1 METLKIKHVLS
12 LAAFI
17 AVLLVGWYFWGP
29 AGGRLTVLNEGNLAQ
44 FRQQFDAAAISERVV
59 LLLSPT

>member
-17 AVLLVGWYFWGP
+17 VVLLVGWYFWGP
-29 AGGRLTVLNEGNLAQ
+29 AGGKLTVLNEGN
-44 FRQQFDAAAISERVV
+44 FSEFVQQFDGAANDERIL

>member
-1 METLKIKHVLS
+1 METAKTKYALS

-17 AVLLVGWYFWGP
+17 VVLLAGWYFWGP
-29 AGGRLTVLNEGNLAQ
+29 AGGKLKALNEGNFVQ
-44 FRQQFDAAAISERVV
+44 FVQQFDGAVDSDRVL

>member
-1 METLKIKHVLS
+1 MKTLKIKHVLS

-17 AVLLVGWYFWGP
+17 VVLLVGWYFWGP
-29 AGGRLTVLNEGNLAQ
+29 AGDKLTALNEGNLDQFAQ
-44 FRQQFDAAAISERVV
+44 RFHGAADDERVV

>member
-1 METLKIKHVLS
+1 METAKIKYALS

-29 AGGRLTVLNEGNLAQ
+29 AGGKLKVLNEGNFAQ
-44 FRQQFDAAAISERVV
+44 FTREFDGAANGERVL